1 MENVFIKEEKPT
13 IILKQMAFS
22 NAAFLYFYM
31 TLNLEKTSGKNV
43 AKHIESL
50 ERPIY
55 IPV

>member
-1 MENVFIKEEKPT
+1 MENVFIKEEKPS

-22 NAAFLYFYM
+22 NAAFLHFYM
-31 TLNLEKTSGKNV
+31 TLDLEKTSGKNV